1 MKHDFA
7 RYRKKKD
14 ALTRKT
20 ATDLTVKV
28 HRAPAES
35 GRKGA
40 KKEERGGYSASS
52 VTVASAVARSMSSCT
67 TQYSFCSSMGV
78 GSSAQLQPAIT
89 PV

>member
-7 RYRKKKD
+7 RYCKKKKD
-14 ALTRKT
+14 ALTRKSRHGFDGKAHPT
-20 ATDLTVKV
+20 LAANAL
-28 HRAPAES
+28 
-35 GRKGA
+35 KGE
-40 KKEERGGYSASS
+40 KEEGAYSASS
-52 VTVASAVARSMSSCT
+52 VTVAVAVVRSMSICT